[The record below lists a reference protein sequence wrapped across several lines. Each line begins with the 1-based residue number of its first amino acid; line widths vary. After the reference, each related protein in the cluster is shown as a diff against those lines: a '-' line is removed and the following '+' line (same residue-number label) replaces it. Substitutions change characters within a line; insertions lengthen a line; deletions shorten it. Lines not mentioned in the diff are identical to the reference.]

1 MLNTHAETVALLR
14 TAIEALDKVGASN
27 YRMDPEGEAFSDFWF
42 RLMGARDGF
51 EFRHIMRDFVARFP
65 AEKVVVQVPG
75 IEWSDGNEPRT
86 RYYDGTPGT
95 WFNVFRNYDGDW
107 VAYHDDAKL
116 GNFPTRADAMN
127 ACESVNILMKGK

>member
-27 YRMDPEGEAFSDFWF
+27 CRMGPEGVKFGLFWM
-42 RLMGARDGF
+42 RLMEAKDGWEYRQILRDY
-51 EFRHIMRDFVARFP
+51 VAQFP
-65 AEKVVVQVPG
+65 EQVPG
-75 IEWSDGNEPRT
+75 IEWTDGDEPYT

-95 WFNVFRNYDGDW
+95 WFNVFQSYEGDW
-107 VAYHDDAKL
+107 VAYHDDAKI